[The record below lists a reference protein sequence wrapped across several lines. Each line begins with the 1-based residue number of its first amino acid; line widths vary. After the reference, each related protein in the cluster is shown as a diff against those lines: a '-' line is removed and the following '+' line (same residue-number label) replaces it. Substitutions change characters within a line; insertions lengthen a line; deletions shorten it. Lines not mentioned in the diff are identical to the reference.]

1 MMNKLHI
8 NRVIKI
14 IMMQSCFS
22 NNNNNSQI
30 NMKKVRKTHYIIIS
44 KKRIKTKIKVNSI
57 SLNHNKI

>member
-1 MMNKLHI
+1 MMSKLHT
-8 NRVIKI
+8 NRMIKI

-22 NNNNNSQI
+22 NNNNSQI